1 MAKPVFATND
11 VPTAQQWNSWA
22 VNVNFARKST
32 TQAVSNSNTLQ
43 NDTELFFPIE
53 ANAIYDMLAVIR
65 YDGPAAG
72 DFKILFRTPTGGSM
86 FGAMI
91 GIASSAATAFDGV
104 QIPVGGNGSF
114 DVGTLGAGTQS
125 LVVHGMVITA
135 GTAGNL
141 SIEWAQNT
149 INASATSLQLGSY
162 MTARRQS

>member
-1 MAKPVFATND
+1 
-11 VPTAQQWNSWA
+11 
-22 VNVNFARKST
+22 
-32 TQAVSNSNTLQ
+32 
-43 NDTELFFPIE
+43 
-53 ANAIYDMLAVIR
+53 
-65 YDGPAAG
+65 
-72 DFKILFRTPTGGSM
+72 M

-91 GIASSAATAFDGV
+91 GISSSASTAFDGV

-149 INASATSLQLGSY
+149 STASATSLQLGSY
-162 MTARRQS
+162 MLARRQS